1 MGDINIMTE
10 NEVINKIYGYLKNQ
24 NEHTI
29 MENMTN
35 ESVSLFWENISVL
48 YKAGV
53 LQNNKAV
60 KRFCDKLRIRTGY
73 DRDQCLQGL
82 SEMVFWLY
90 AIKNSYTYEMD
101 KKLKNQENT
110 DVDIQLLKYGYK
122 FNIEIKTPKQVKE
135 DDDKVLGVNI
145 PFRSFKNKDT
155 QKTYID
161 KLEKEVFPQIIN
173 KPDGMYTGYNISKI
187 NDNKVIE
194 YLRSCQTKFNY
205 EANSINVLVISVSS
219 QQMQDYWGYIY
230 NPFTG
235 IFTEDFKNSFYDK
248 SGKDVKH
255 NDFDAVDVIY
265 LTNIVEGHIRKI
277 EGFDPWKLENY
288 CGIFCINPFSVRT
301 KDKKDIEVYEKLL
314 NILPND
320 TILFEKEHDQANQRG
335 KEMNI
340 SVDPIFMQEYISEH
354 YPKLI

>member
-1 MGDINIMTE
+1 MDNFLKKSVRCNISRIFACYTCLL
-10 NEVINKIYGYLKNQ
+10 Y
-24 NEHTI
+24 T
-29 MENMTN
+29 
-35 ESVSLFWENISVL
+35 SWENISVL

-173 KPDGMYTGYNISKI
+173 KPDGMYTG
-187 NDNKVIE
+187 
-194 YLRSCQTKFNY
+194 C
-205 EANSINVLVISVSS
+205 
-219 QQMQDYWGYIY
+219 
-230 NPFTG
+230 
-235 IFTEDFKNSFYDK
+235 
-248 SGKDVKH
+248 
-255 NDFDAVDVIY
+255 
-265 LTNIVEGHIRKI
+265 
-277 EGFDPWKLENY
+277 
-288 CGIFCINPFSVRT
+288 
-301 KDKKDIEVYEKLL
+301 LL
-314 NILPND
+314 Y
-320 TILFEKEHDQANQRG
+320 TSRC
-335 KEMNI
+335 
-340 SVDPIFMQEYISEH
+340 V
-354 YPKLI
+354 

>member
-1 MGDINIMTE
+1 
-10 NEVINKIYGYLKNQ
+10 
-24 NEHTI
+24 

-135 DDDKVLGVNI
+135 DDDERIGEKRFPY
-145 PFRSFKNKDT
+145 PFFGIYVEQFLEGATVS
-155 QKTYID
+155 D
-161 KLEKEVFPQIIN
+161 K
-173 KPDGMYTGYNISKI
+173 
-187 NDNKVIE
+187 
-194 YLRSCQTKFNY
+194 
-205 EANSINVLVISVSS
+205 
-219 QQMQDYWGYIY
+219 
-230 NPFTG
+230 
-235 IFTEDFKNSFYDK
+235 
-248 SGKDVKH
+248 
-255 NDFDAVDVIY
+255 
-265 LTNIVEGHIRKI
+265 
-277 EGFDPWKLENY
+277 
-288 CGIFCINPFSVRT
+288 FST
-301 KDKKDIEVYEKLL
+301 FHML
-314 NILPND
+314 
-320 TILFEKEHDQANQRG
+320 
-335 KEMNI
+335 
-340 SVDPIFMQEYISEH
+340 
-354 YPKLI
+354 

>member
-1 MGDINIMTE
+1 M
-10 NEVINKIYGYLKNQ
+10 
-24 NEHTI
+24 
-29 MENMTN
+29 
-35 ESVSLFWENISVL
+35 ENISVL
-48 YKAGV
+48 YKVGV

-155 QKTYID
+155 QK
-161 KLEKEVFPQIIN
+161 K
-173 KPDGMYTGYNISKI
+173 
-187 NDNKVIE
+187 

-255 NDFDAVDVIY
+255 NDFDTVDVIY

>member
-1 MGDINIMTE
+1 MTE

-24 NEHTI
+24 NEHII

-122 FNIEIKTPKQVKE
+122 
-135 DDDKVLGVNI
+135 
-145 PFRSFKNKDT
+145 
-155 QKTYID
+155 
-161 KLEKEVFPQIIN
+161 
-173 KPDGMYTGYNISKI
+173 
-187 NDNKVIE
+187 
-194 YLRSCQTKFNY
+194 
-205 EANSINVLVISVSS
+205 
-219 QQMQDYWGYIY
+219 
-230 NPFTG
+230 
-235 IFTEDFKNSFYDK
+235 
-248 SGKDVKH
+248 
-255 NDFDAVDVIY
+255 
-265 LTNIVEGHIRKI
+265 
-277 EGFDPWKLENY
+277 
-288 CGIFCINPFSVRT
+288 
-301 KDKKDIEVYEKLL
+301 L
-314 NILPND
+314 NI
-320 TILFEKEHDQANQRG
+320 
-335 KEMNI
+335 
-340 SVDPIFMQEYISEH
+340 
-354 YPKLI
+354 

>member
-1 MGDINIMTE
+1 MIGYNVKIQEFHNGEVKFSIYPEGINY
-10 NEVINKIYGYLKNQ
+10 VPD
-24 NEHTI
+24 
-29 MENMTN
+29 
-35 ESVSLFWENISVL
+35 ESKSYIE
-48 YKAGV
+48 
-53 LQNNKAV
+53 
-60 KRFCDKLRIRTGY
+60 DERIER
-73 DRDQCLQGL
+73 
-82 SEMVFWLY
+82 
-90 AIKNSYTYEMD
+90 
-101 KKLKNQENT
+101 KLKE
-110 DVDIQLLKYGYK
+110 
-122 FNIEIKTPKQVKE
+122 
-135 DDDKVLGVNI
+135 
-145 PFRSFKNKDT
+145 
-155 QKTYID
+155 
-161 KLEKEVFPQIIN
+161 
-173 KPDGMYTGYNISKI
+173 
-187 NDNKVIE
+187 
-194 YLRSCQTKFNY
+194 
-205 EANSINVLVISVSS
+205 S
-219 QQMQDYWGYIY
+219 QDGYIY

-255 NDFDAVDVIY
+255 NDFDTVDVIY

>member
-1 MGDINIMTE
+1 
-10 NEVINKIYGYLKNQ
+10 
-24 NEHTI
+24 
-29 MENMTN
+29 
-35 ESVSLFWENISVL
+35 
-48 YKAGV
+48 
-53 LQNNKAV
+53 
-60 KRFCDKLRIRTGY
+60 
-73 DRDQCLQGL
+73 
-82 SEMVFWLY
+82 
-90 AIKNSYTYEMD
+90 
-101 KKLKNQENT
+101 
-110 DVDIQLLKYGYK
+110 
-122 FNIEIKTPKQVKE
+122 
-135 DDDKVLGVNI
+135 
-145 PFRSFKNKDT
+145 
-155 QKTYID
+155 
-161 KLEKEVFPQIIN
+161 
-173 KPDGMYTGYNISKI
+173 MYTGYNISKI

-255 NDFDAVDVIY
+255 NDFDTVDVIY

>member
-1 MGDINIMTE
+1 MTE

-24 NEHTI
+24 NEHII

-135 DDDKVLGVNI
+135 DDDKLCRRGATSARLGC
-145 PFRSFKNKDT
+145 
-155 QKTYID
+155 Q
-161 KLEKEVFPQIIN
+161 
-173 KPDGMYTGYNISKI
+173 GYNTRPG
-187 NDNKVIE
+187 
-194 YLRSCQTKFNY
+194 LRFR
-205 EANSINVLVISVSS
+205 
-219 QQMQDYWGYIY
+219 QD
-230 NPFTG
+230 T
-235 IFTEDFKNSFYDK
+235 
-248 SGKDVKH
+248 
-255 NDFDAVDVIY
+255 
-265 LTNIVEGHIRKI
+265 
-277 EGFDPWKLENY
+277 
-288 CGIFCINPFSVRT
+288 
-301 KDKKDIEVYEKLL
+301 
-314 NILPND
+314 
-320 TILFEKEHDQANQRG
+320 
-335 KEMNI
+335 
-340 SVDPIFMQEYISEH
+340 
-354 YPKLI
+354 

>member
-1 MGDINIMTE
+1 M
-10 NEVINKIYGYLKNQ
+10 KILALD
-24 NEHTI
+24 
-29 MENMTN
+29 
-35 ESVSLFWENISVL
+35 SSAVSASAAVL
-48 YKAGV
+48 
-53 LQNNKAV
+53 
-60 KRFCDKLRIRTGY
+60 
-73 DRDQCLQGL
+73 
-82 SEMVFWLY
+82 
-90 AIKNSYTYEMD
+90 
-101 KKLKNQENT
+101 
-110 DVDIQLLKYGYK
+110 
-122 FNIEIKTPKQVKE
+122 

-255 NDFDAVDVIY
+255 N
-265 LTNIVEGHIRKI
+265 
-277 EGFDPWKLENY
+277 
-288 CGIFCINPFSVRT
+288 
-301 KDKKDIEVYEKLL
+301 
-314 NILPND
+314 
-320 TILFEKEHDQANQRG
+320 EKEKRER
-335 KEMNI
+335 K
-340 SVDPIFMQEYISEH
+340 
-354 YPKLI
+354 

>member
-1 MGDINIMTE
+1 MTE

-24 NEHTI
+24 NEHII

-194 YLRSCQTKFNY
+194 QRLQ
-205 EANSINVLVISVSS
+205 ES
-219 QQMQDYWGYIY
+219 QDSYIY

-255 NDFDAVDVIY
+255 NDFDTVDVIY

-320 TILFEKEHDQANQRG
+320 TILFEKKHDQANQRG